1 MAGGPAPAGCSGV
14 VGGGGHRSYR
24 SGGCGG
30 MWRGESRGGPLPLL
44 LYLPEPPPR
53 ETGGGRPLE
62 AGRSGAQRPECG
74 EGARR
79 SSRTG
84 GGAGRPGVETGRA
97 HGGEAT
103 AVGDRGPRDPRGRG
117 QRAACAPV
125 GSRRGPRGPA
135 PPSGPRR
142 RRSIFFLL
150 GGPGPRRPSQPCF
163 CRPGLPTRPLVAEGW
178 EPRVPRAP
186 GPRRCVFMNSTNGAL
201 TAHTKPFLLRGRAG
215 VGEGL
220 ADWNGFS
227 LFLSLFFLEAEKFE
241 FENEMNS

>member
-1 MAGGPAPAGCSGV
+1 MGSSTPWSPVEREVCGMCVEGGGFGGGGGGPAPAGSSGV

-79 SSRTG
+79 SARTG

-97 HGGEAT
+97 HGGRRRLSATEGPATPEAE
-103 AVGDRGPRDPRGRG
+103 DKGRLVRPPG
-117 QRAACAPV
+117 PV

-163 CRPGLPTRPLVAEGW
+163 CRPGLPTRPLVAEGGS
-178 EPRVPRAP
+178 RASHAP
-186 GPRRCVFMNSTNGAL
+186 PA
-201 TAHTKPFLLRGRAG
+201 P
-215 VGEGL
+215 
-220 ADWNGFS
+220 ADVY
-227 LFLSLFFLEAEKFE
+227 L
-241 FENEMNS
+241 